1 MAYPKI
7 TVNTALALEILA
19 SDTLTIPAPDLP
31 VLSGTSTGITSGTA
45 NANVVSELVDTTTD
59 FLAATPPLPV
69 VVGDTVIS
77 IASGAATAA
86 IAPITATGI
95 ALGADIFPDGNETYA
110 IVKASHLIVSGETFV
125 TKGVSIG
132 DIVYNTTANTSSSVV
147 SVNNNT
153 DITLADDLFGGSAT
167 FNDNYE
173 IYLGGPNGSSRINS
187 AEGCLLY
194 VGSSL
199 SPMTLAGSYT
209 TVKVKT
215 VAGNDVTFNN
225 FPVGNYLPIQ
235 ILQLF
240 STGTDAVSRNNCVAI
255 W

>member
-77 IASGAATAA
+77 IVSGAATAA

-110 IVKASHLIVSGETFV
+110 IVKASHLIVSGET
-125 TKGVSIG
+125 
-132 DIVYNTTANTSSSVV
+132 
-147 SVNNNT
+147 
-153 DITLADDLFGGSAT
+153 LADDLFGGSAT
-167 FNDNYE
+167 FNDNYT

-240 STGTDAVSRNNCVAI
+240 LTGTDAVSRNNCVAI